1 MSPNNQIIVAGGN
14 KNPNFRIPNET
25 IEGIL
30 DKIKERFI
38 GKTCMHQIGEVEEYV
53 GTIQGAEK
61 IDKAME
67 IIIHE
72 QLRNTKEKN
81 VENSDERN

>member
-1 MSPNNQIIVAGGN
+1 
-14 KNPNFRIPNET
+14 
-25 IEGIL
+25 
-30 DKIKERFI
+30 
-38 GKTCMHQIGEVEEYV
+38 MHQIGEVEEYV

-67 IIIHE
+67 IIINE